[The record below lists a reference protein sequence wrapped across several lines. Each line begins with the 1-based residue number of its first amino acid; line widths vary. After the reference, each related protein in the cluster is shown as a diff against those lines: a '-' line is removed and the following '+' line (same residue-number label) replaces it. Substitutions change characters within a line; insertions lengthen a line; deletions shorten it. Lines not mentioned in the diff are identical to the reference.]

1 MQYFYCKT
9 CPCNTNYNLYILLWS
24 NLIHS
29 LINSLP
35 QIQLSLYSIQFRSIC
50 KDDTTPKS
58 YAFGSQV
65 QQSPS
70 SILVASLLYGA
81 IILISIA
88 YVPVVIRYKQQ
99 VYNYAIEQNKKR
111 LSISYSFVWA
121 VVICCTL
128 VNFGVFTAKGVL
140 SLVYVLMNSHIMQP
154 WLASCHYWLIL
165 YILLYL
171 TLPLSSQLLVALSVT
186 KEGDMPYPHF
196 FDLLLASC
204 VKTKEKRC
212 SVVQTCGLWMA
223 GAFSHFIVMSLPFT
237 FLSITANPAGSL
249 SWPSTLV
256 LFFLAGCC
264 AVSVGVTLDRHWHE
278 REGTKTSWKE
288 TFYLSL
294 YYLACFTIATMLAVL
309 MLILSAMA
317 VLDKVQT
324 KPGVTN
330 MISFLIAPL
339 LLACLGYLTKLSMH
353 RMRDSLDE
361 EDEAAAHGVQHQ
373 EQQAHQDTG
382 ELQSLLAMDE

>member
-1 MQYFYCKT
+1 M
-9 CPCNTNYNLYILLWS
+9 
-24 NLIHS
+24 
-29 LINSLP
+29 
-35 QIQLSLYSIQFRSIC
+35 SLYSIQFKSIC
-50 KDDTTPKS
+50 QADTSPKS

-65 QQSPS
+65 KLSSS
-70 SILVASLLYGA
+70 SILVANLLYGA
-81 IILISIA
+81 IILLSIA
-88 YVPVVIRYKQQ
+88 YIPVVIRYKQV
-99 VYNYAIEQNKKR
+99 VYNYALEQTKKR

-121 VVICCTL
+121 VVICCSL
-128 VNFGVFTAKGVL
+128 ANFGLFAVKGVL
-140 SLVYVLMNSHIMQP
+140 SLVNVLMNSHIMQP
-154 WLASCHYWLIL
+154 WIGSCRYWLIF

-171 TLPLSSQLLVALSVT
+171 TLPLLSQLLVALSVT
-186 KEGDMPYPHF
+186 KEEDMPYPHF
-196 FDLLLASC
+196 FDLLLSCC
-204 VKTKEKRC
+204 VKTQKKRC
-212 SVVQTCGLWMA
+212 SLVQTCGLWMA

-249 SWPSTLV
+249 SWPSMLI

-294 YYLACFTIATMLAVL
+294 YYCACFTIATMLAIL

-353 RMRDSLDE
+353 RMRDSIDE
-361 EDEAAAHGVQHQ
+361 EDDAGTHDQRQ
-373 EQQAHQDTG
+373 EQQARQETD
-382 ELQSLLAMDE
+382 EMQSLLAMDE

>member
-1 MQYFYCKT
+1 MK
-9 CPCNTNYNLYILLWS
+9 
-24 NLIHS
+24 
-29 LINSLP
+29 
-35 QIQLSLYSIQFRSIC
+35 LS
-50 KDDTTPKS
+50 
-58 YAFGSQV
+58 
-65 QQSPS
+65 S
-70 SILVASLLYGA
+70 SSVLVANLLYGA
-81 IILISIA
+81 IILVSIA
-88 YVPVVIRYKQQ
+88 YIPVVIRYKQQ
-99 VYNYAIEQNKKR
+99 VYNYAVQQNKKR

-121 VVICCTL
+121 VAICCGL
-128 VNFGVFTAKGVL
+128 ANFGIFTVKGLL
-140 SLVYVLMNSHIMQP
+140 SLVFVLTNSHIMQP
-154 WLASCHYWLIL
+154 WIASCHYWLIL

-171 TLPLSSQLLVALSVT
+171 TLPLVSQLLVALSVT
-186 KEGDMPYPHF
+186 KEEDMPYPHF
-196 FDLLLASC
+196 FDLLLSCC

-212 SVVQTCGLWMA
+212 IMVQTCGLWMA

-249 SWPSTLV
+249 SWPSMLI

-264 AVSVGVTLDRHWHE
+264 VVSVGVTLDRHWHE

-294 YYLACFTIATMLAVL
+294 YYFACFTIATMLAIL

-353 RMRDSLDE
+353 RMRDSIEE
-361 EDEAAAHGVQHQ
+361 EDDAAAQEVQQQ
-373 EQQAHQDTG
+373 EEQRRQNTD
-382 ELQSLLAMDE
+382 EMQSLLAMDE